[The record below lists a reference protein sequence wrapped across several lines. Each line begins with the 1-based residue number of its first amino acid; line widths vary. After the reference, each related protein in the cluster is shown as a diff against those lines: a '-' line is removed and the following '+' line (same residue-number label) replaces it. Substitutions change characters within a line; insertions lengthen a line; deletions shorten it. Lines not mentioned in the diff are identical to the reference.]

1 MKKIAEKSAEV
12 IKRSGRKFRRRIYGQ
27 KGELPRVIRLFC
39 GFFAGLIAFALILG
53 GVAAGV
59 LIYLNNPPETVSQL
73 ARESS
78 PADTLR
84 LEDDGRV
91 FIEIRE
97 GESSYSVGRRLEK
110 AGLIRSRYLWNLLSY
125 LDKEYIKTGS
135 YRFSYPATQFDIRSI
150 LVEGKQLLVRVT
162 IPEGVTLK
170 KIAAIFEEAGICGR
184 EAFLQAACDRD
195 ILSEYRIP
203 GLTMEGYLYPDTYLF
218 PASYPAPEAVRTMAD
233 TFFDRL
239 AETQGSASSLSPE
252 EINRKVILASIVE
265 REYRVEDEAPLM
277 AGVFYNRLEIG
288 MALQSC
294 ATVEYVITEIQGKP
308 HPRVIYARDTAIPDP
323 YNTYLRPGLPPGP
336 ISTPGKVAL
345 NAVFHP
351 SPSDYLYFRLVNPEE
366 GRHYF
371 SRTLDEHIQAGTF
384 YVKGGNF

>member
-1 MKKIAEKSAEV
+1 MKKNAQESAKAV
-12 IKRSGRKFRRRIYGQ
+12 KRTGRKARGQVPGQ
-27 KGELPRVIRLFC
+27 KQGLPRVIRLFC
-39 GFFAGLIAFALILG
+39 GLLAAFIAVALILG
-53 GVAAGV
+53 GVVAGV
-59 LIYLNNPPETVSQL
+59 LIYLNNPPEAVSQL
-73 ARESS
+73 TRESS
-78 PADTLR
+78 LADTLR

-91 FIEIRE
+91 FIEIRD
-97 GESSYSVGRRLEK
+97 GESSYSVGRRLET

-135 YRFSYPATQFDIRSI
+135 YRFRYPATQMEIRSL
-150 LVEGKQLLVRVT
+150 LVEGKQLLARVT
-162 IPEGVTLK
+162 VPEGVTLK
-170 KIAAIFEEAGICGR
+170 KIAAILEETGICGR
-184 EAFLQAACDRD
+184 EAFLEAAFDRD
-195 ILSEYRIP
+195 ILREYQIP
-203 GLTMEGYLYPDTYLF
+203 GLSMEGYLYPDTYLF
-218 PASYPAPEAVRTMAD
+218 PVSYPAPEVIRTMAD
-233 TFFDRL
+233 TFFKRL
-239 AETQGSASSLSPE
+239 EEAREKSSSLSPE

-336 ISTPGKVAL
+336 ISSPGKVAL

-371 SRTLDEHIQAGTF
+371 SKTLDEHIQAAAF
-384 YVKGGNF
+384 YVKGGSF